1 MSDDQRPDPPAADDP
16 SATRSGLP
24 ATPSPAA
31 ASPGGLPSWL
41 LIGVALGLLVILTLV
56 GLYVLRLGPFEPAAE
71 PTASPTPGAI
81 ATSPPPTDRPPTDEP
96 PTASP
101 AASPTTTAPPA
112 TPTPSPDTTAIGLLL
127 THVPADIRD
136 GCQPSTG
143 LDGVSALL
151 SCPTTDGRF
160 TLNYA
165 QFGDD
170 QALTQIYDA
179 TFRTSEIDRDSGN
192 CGDAS
197 TWPAEASYSIDGQ
210 PNGRFLCMLVDDV
223 PAIYWTDTP
232 LVIFA
237 WMTAE
242 PSDERALYE
251 FWRTA
256 AGPLP

>member
-1 MSDDQRPDPPAADDP
+1 MSDDQRHDPPAADP
-16 SATRSGLP
+16 TGTRSQLP
-24 ATPSPAA
+24 VPPAP
-31 ASPGGLPSWL
+31 ASAGGPPSWL

-56 GLYVLRLGPFEPAAE
+56 GLYVLRLGPFEP
-71 PTASPTPGAI
+71 TASPTPGAI
-81 ATSPPPTDRPPTDEP
+81 ATSHPPTDQSPTDEP
-96 PTASP
+96 PTTSP
-101 AASPTTTAPPA
+101 APSPTSSAPPA

-143 LDGVSALL
+143 LDGASALL

-160 TLNYA
+160 TLSYA
-165 QFGDD
+165 QFADD
-170 QALTQIYDA
+170 QALAQIYDG

-197 TWPAEASYSIDGQ
+197 TWPAEASYSINGQ

-242 PSDERALYE
+242 PGDERALYE
-251 FWRTA
+251 FWRTT